1 MADIRIRFG
10 AVMGGG
16 APVYAPIPKASQKIT
31 SSGSSAQS
39 TYSADDGDYVS
50 VFALD
55 GAVAIAINANPTAV
69 ATSGDV
75 VPSGTSRDFGPLK
88 VGDKIA
94 IIDVA

>member
-16 APVYAPIPKASQKIT
+16 APVYAPVPKATQKIT
-31 SSGSSAQS
+31 SSGSSQQS
-39 TYSADDGDYVS
+39 TYLADDGDYVS

-55 GAVAIAINANPTAV
+55 GSVTIAIGPNPTAV

-75 VPSGTSRDFGPLK
+75 VVSGTARDFGPLK
-88 VGDKIA
+88 VGDRIA
-94 IIDVA
+94 IVDAA